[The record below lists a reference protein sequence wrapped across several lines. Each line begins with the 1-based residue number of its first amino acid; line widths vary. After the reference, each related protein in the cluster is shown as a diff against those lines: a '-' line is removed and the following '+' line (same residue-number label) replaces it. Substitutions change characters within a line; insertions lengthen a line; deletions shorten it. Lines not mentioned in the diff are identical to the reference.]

1 VPEEYTPLGS
11 LMGAL
16 TGFLSGELLL
26 EYPQPVVNPTAHSD
40 EFVAPNDFISR
51 LHIDYKHATEYEG

>member
-1 VPEEYTPLGS
+1 
-11 LMGAL
+11 MGAL

-26 EYPQPVVNPTAHSD
+26 EYPQPVVNPTAHSA